1 MHICDLTTLYI
12 DGGEGGVNTYLTEK
26 ARYFSE
32 HHTSNRHTIIVP
44 GKNNTRSSLFG
55 TTVYTVKSP
64 RFLYNPHH
72 RIITSFYR
80 LAQLLRAAKPDL
92 IEVDCE
98 YLLGH
103 WAQAAMGTWRVPL
116 VGFYH
121 THLPSF
127 YARPLTQRFGAVIS
141 RTIESCAWAYVAY
154 CMQPLDRILV
164 ASNDIYERLIEHTD
178 KKVERI
184 PLGVNLRLFRP
195 RLAGRE
201 PAGQRRPVILYVG
214 RLSQEKDLRVLF
226 EAFQLLNRRGAYR
239 LQIVGDG
246 PLRAKT
252 EKFVHSMPHAM
263 YAGPVPYGER
273 LAELYASADVL
284 ALPSRNETFG
294 LVVLEALASG
304 LPVVAVDQGGPSN
317 LLCPQVG
324 ALAVPGNPEDF
335 ANKVASVLTDQT
347 SAMRCRAYV
356 ERHFSWE
363 KTFVRLLEIYEGLHQ
378 GARLV
383 VSG

>member
-44 GKNNTRSSLFG
+44 GKDHTRSSLFG

-64 RFLYNPHH
+64 RFPYNPHH
-72 RIITSFYR
+72 RIMTNFRR
-80 LAQLLRAAKPDL
+80 LAQLLRATEPDL

-103 WAQAAMGTWRVPL
+103 WAQAAMGKRRVPL

-127 YARPLTQRFGAVIS
+127 YARPLTRRFGAGVS
-141 RTIESCAWAYVAY
+141 RTMESCAWAYVAY
-154 CMQPLDRILV
+154 CMQPLDKILV
-164 ASNDIYERLIEHTD
+164 ASSDIYERVIQRTP
-178 KKVERI
+178 KKVEQI

-201 PAGQRRPVILYVG
+201 PAEQRRLVILYVG

-252 EKFVHSMPHAM
+252 ERFVRSTPHAV
-263 YAGPVPYGER
+263 YAGPVHYGER

-304 LPVVAVDQGGPSN
+304 LPVVAVDQGGPAN
-317 LLCPQVG
+317 LLCPRVG
-324 ALAVPGNPEDF
+324 ALAVPGDPEDF
-335 ANKVASVLTDQT
+335 ADKVASILTGQT
-347 SAMRCRAYV
+347 SALQCRAYV

-363 KTFVRLLEIYEGLHQ
+363 KTFARLLDIYEGLHQ
-378 GARLV
+378 EVRMV